1 MPIVNLSIVPELME
15 GDRDAQY
22 RQISA
27 GITDAIVTSTGA
39 PAESV
44 HVLISEVSDERYAV
58 GGTLLRNVRER

>member
-1 MPIVNLSIVPELME
+1 ME